1 MAVGYYDDD
10 VMCDG
15 MVTCYVWSRE
25 IKYFKY
31 NNRPF
36 QLILKTTLTI
46 NATSISLPPSLT
58 PPLSHSPLLP
68 FPPIVND
75 VRETLLLPRILT
87 PDPGPDPGPWSWS

>member
-46 NATSISLPPSLT
+46 NATSISLPPSL
-58 PPLSHSPLLP
+58 PHSPSLSLT
-68 FPPIVND
+68 IVT
-75 VRETLLLPRILT
+75 VPSHRERRTRDAAAAANI
-87 PDPGPDPGPWSWS
+87 DP